1 MCITG
6 HNILCIYITLNVS
19 VVALSVL
26 HITSVYAIYGTN
38 SCKNYVY
45 VCVLVR
51 IMSDALYYVYNTS
64 HVNLV

>member
-1 MCITG
+1 MYRLRALHCTS
-6 HNILCIYITLNVS
+6 HYTLNVS

-26 HITSVYAIYGTN
+26 LYIYGTN
-38 SCKNYVY
+38 SCKEYVY

-51 IMSDALYYVYNTS
+51 VMSDVLYYVYNTS